1 MFEGIIG
8 HIAQPNCNYTAI
20 SPMEAIQPGLCA
32 TRPALL
38 TQKFTEDLIQR
49 HLHLNFKGK

>member
-8 HIAQPNCNYTAI
+8 HIAQLNRNYTAI
-20 SPMEAIQPGLCA
+20 SSMEAIQPGILT